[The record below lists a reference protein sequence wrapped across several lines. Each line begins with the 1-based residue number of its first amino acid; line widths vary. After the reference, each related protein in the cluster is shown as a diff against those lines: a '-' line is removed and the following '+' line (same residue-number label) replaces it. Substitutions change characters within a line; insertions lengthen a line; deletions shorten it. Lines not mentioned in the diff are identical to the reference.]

1 LKDKLIH
8 LYQRLKEIA
17 NRLKKAISP
26 FLNEAQKIEAQ
37 LKARAQANTNRI
49 HTAYWALAPEA
60 RARIRMVLLCSSLM
74 MFGIVIGL
82 FVNVNRPVKMDKTA
96 KTLNIENT
104 GAMELKLPG
113 IDLNPN
119 IYVFEDAVKVSVPV
133 ELRVPGRLAFNSEK
147 SKVLSARA
155 PGRVERIY
163 AFDGAQIEVGSP
175 IIELYSPE
183 YLSAQQEYLLSA
195 KTARVLEANK
205 TMSDLLGDAQI
216 TQQAA
221 ANRMRNLGAS
231 DGDIKALDRSGKTQ
245 SNLIMRS
252 PIQGVVVKRAVDPG
266 AVVNAGDVLAT
277 LANPN
282 ELWFL
287 GNVYEQDIRK
297 IQKGQ
302 KMVLRTESY
311 PDKEFIATA
320 NYIAPT
326 IDPDTHALLI
336 RCDVDNPDGL
346 LRPDMYVNARLKTDE
361 TEAVVVPQTAIV
373 RVREMRY
380 AIIKTGKDTF
390 RRFAVKGYDLD
401 GKRFAVTE
409 GLEPGMLVLTDGAV
423 LLNDR
428 FAKQEE

>member
-1 LKDKLIH
+1 LKDKLIKI
-8 LYQRLKEIA
+8 LKLAFKEFKKLKDRFLARVEASANEIH
-17 NRLKKAISP
+17 RS
-26 FLNEAQKIEAQ
+26 
-37 LKARAQANTNRI
+37 
-49 HTAYWALAPEA
+49 YWALLPET
-60 RARIRMVLLCSSLM
+60 RARLRLAMICVSILILG
-74 MFGIVIGL
+74 FVIGL
-82 FVNVNRPVKMDKTA
+82 LVNVNRPVKIEKTP
-96 KTLNIENT
+96 KVLSVEGT

-113 IDLNPN
+113 IELNPS
-119 IYVFEDAVKVSVPV
+119 IYIFQDATLVKVPV
-133 ELRVPGRLAFNSEK
+133 ELKVPGRLAFNAEK
-147 SKVLSARA
+147 AKVLSARA

-163 AFDGAQIEVGSP
+163 AFDGAPVEVGSP
-175 IIELYSPE
+175 VIELYSPE
-183 YLSAQQEYLLSA
+183 FLSAQQEFLLSS
-195 KTARVLEANK
+195 KTAKVLETNK

-221 ANRMRNLGAS
+221 GNRMRNLGAS
-231 DGDIKALDRSGKTQ
+231 DSDIKSLEKTGKTQ

-252 PIQGVVVKRAVDPG
+252 PLQGVVVKRTVEPG
-266 AVVNAGDVLAT
+266 SIVNAGDVLVS
-277 LANPN
+277 LANPK

-302 KMVLRTESY
+302 TMILRSESY

-326 IDPDTHALLI
+326 IDPETHALLI
-336 RCDVDNPDGL
+336 RCDVENTDGL
-346 LRPDMYVNARLKTDE
+346 LRPDMYVSARLKTAE
-361 TEAVVVPQTAIV
+361 TEAVVVPQSAII

-380 AIIKTGKDTF
+380 AIIKTGPDSF

-401 GKRFAVTE
+401 GKQFAVTE
-409 GLEPGMLVLTDGAV
+409 GLEPGMKVLTDGAV

>member
-1 LKDKLIH
+1 MKDKLTNI
-8 LYQRLKEIA
+8 LKRASEEI
-17 NRLKKAISP
+17 
-26 FLNEAQKIEAQ
+26 QK
-37 LKARAQANTNRI
+37 LRDKFTARIAANTNEI
-49 HTAYWALAPEA
+49 HRSYWALPPET
-60 RARIRMVLLCSSLM
+60 RARLRLVIICVSILM
-74 MFGIVIGL
+74 LGIVIGL
-82 FVNVNRPVKMDKTA
+82 FVNVNRPVKLEKTA
-96 KTLNIENT
+96 KTLSIENT

-113 IDLNPN
+113 VDLNPN
-119 IYVFEDAVKVSVPV
+119 IYIFQDAVKTQVPV
-133 ELRVPGRLAFNSEK
+133 ELNVPGRLAFNAEK

-163 AFDGAQIEVGSP
+163 AFDGAPVEVGSP
-175 IIELYSPE
+175 VVELYSPE
-183 YLSAQQEYLLSA
+183 FLSAQQEYLLSS
-195 KTARVLEANK
+195 KTAKVLEANK

-231 DGDIKALDRSGKTQ
+231 DGDIKTLDKSGKTQ
-245 SNLIMRS
+245 YNLVMRS
-252 PIQGVVVKRAVDPG
+252 PLQGVVVKRSIEPG
-266 AVVNAGDVLAT
+266 SIVNAGDVLVT
-277 LANPN
+277 LANPK

-302 KMVLRTESY
+302 TMVLRSESY
-311 PDKEFIATA
+311 PDKEFIAKA
-320 NYIAPT
+320 NYIAPA
-326 IDPDTHALLI
+326 IDPETHALLI
-336 RCDVDNPDGL
+336 RCDVENTDGL
-346 LRPDMYVNARLKTDE
+346 LRPDMYVSAKLKTGE
-361 TEAVVVPQTAIV
+361 AEAVIVPQSAIV

-380 AIIKTGKDTF
+380 VIIKTSKDTF
-390 RRFAVKGYDLD
+390 RRFSVKGYDLD

>member
-8 LYQRLKEIA
+8 FLKRAVQE
-17 NRLKKAISP
+17 L
-26 FLNEAQKIEAQ
+26 QKIWHKVSTDIA
-37 LKARAQANTNRI
+37 AGANQVHRS
-49 HTAYWALAPEA
+49 YWALQPQT
-60 RARIRMVLLCSSLM
+60 RARLRLAIISVSILCL
-74 MFGIVIGL
+74 GVVIGL
-82 FVNVNRPVKMDKTA
+82 FVNINRPVKFEKTA
-96 KTLNIENT
+96 KAITIENT

-113 IDLNPN
+113 VELNPS
-119 IYVFEDAVKVSVPV
+119 IYIFQDAVKVAVPV
-133 ELRVPGRLAFNSEK
+133 ELKVPGRLAFNAEK

-163 AFDGAQIEVGSP
+163 AFDGASVEVGSP

-183 YLSAQQEYLLSA
+183 FLSAQQEYLLSS
-195 KTARVLEANK
+195 KTARVLESNK

-231 DGDIKALDRSGKTQ
+231 DGDIKLLDKTGKTQ
-245 SNLIMRS
+245 YNLIMRS
-252 PIQGVVVKRAVDPG
+252 PLQGVVVKRSVEPG
-266 AVVNAGDVLAT
+266 AVVSAGDVMAT
-277 LANPN
+277 LANPK

-302 KMVLRTESY
+302 TMILRSESY
-311 PDKEFIATA
+311 PDKEFVATA
-320 NYIAPT
+320 NYIAPA
-326 IDPDTHALLI
+326 IDPETRALLI
-336 RCDVDNPDGL
+336 RCDVENPDGL
-346 LRPDMYVNARLKTDE
+346 LRPDMYVSALLKTGE
-361 TEAVVVPQTAIV
+361 AEAVVVPQSAIV

-380 AIIKTGKDTF
+380 VIIKTGPESY
-390 RRFAVKGYDLD
+390 RRFSVKGYDLD

-409 GLEPGMLVLTDGAV
+409 GIEPGMKVLTDGAV

>member
-1 LKDKLIH
+1 LKDKLID
-8 LYQRLKEIA
+8 LLNRMKEFAQRLKKLIA
-17 NRLKKAISP
+17 P
-26 FLNEAQKIEAQ
+26 FLSEAQKFEAQ
-37 LKARAQANTNRI
+37 LKLRVRANTNKI
-49 HTAYWALAPEA
+49 HTAYWALPPEV
-60 RARIRMVLLCSSLM
+60 RARLRMILLCSSVL
-74 MFGIVIGL
+74 MFGIVVGL
-82 FVNVNRPVKMDKTA
+82 FVNVNRPVKMDKTI
-96 KTLNIENT
+96 KSLTIESS

-113 IDLNPN
+113 VELNPN
-119 IYVFEDAVKVSVPV
+119 IYVFQDADKVQVPV
-133 ELRVPGRLAFNSEK
+133 ELKVPGRLAFNAEK

-163 AFDGAQIEVGSP
+163 AFDGAEVEVGSP

-183 YLSAQQEYLLSA
+183 FLSAQQEYLLSS

-221 ANRMRNLGAS
+221 ANRMRNLGVS
-231 DGDIKALDRSGKTQ
+231 DSDIRSLDRSGRTQ
-245 SNLIMRS
+245 YNLIMRS
-252 PIQGVVVKRAVDPG
+252 PLQGVVVKRAVDPG
-266 AVVNAGDVLAT
+266 TIVNAGDILAT
-277 LANPN
+277 LANPK

-297 IQKGQ
+297 IKKGQ
-302 KMVLRTESY
+302 TMVLRSESY

-326 IDPDTHALLI
+326 IDPETHALLI
-336 RCDVDNPDGL
+336 RCDVENPDGL
-346 LRPDMYVNARLKTDE
+346 LRPDMYVNARLQTSQ

-380 AIIKTGKDTF
+380 VIIKTGKDTF
-390 RRFAVKGYDLD
+390 RRFAIKGYDLD

>member
-1 LKDKLIH
+1 LKDKLNH
-8 LYQRLKEIA
+8 LYLRIKALLKPVIDA
-17 NRLKKAISP
+17 V
-26 FLNEAQKIEAQ
+26 QKS
-37 LKARAQANTNRI
+37 KARLDARIEANTNKI
-49 HTAYWALAPEA
+49 HRSYWNLPVET
-60 RARIRMVLLCSSLM
+60 RVRIRLVLICTSLL

-82 FVNVNRPVKMDKTA
+82 FVNVNRPVKFDKMA
-96 KTLNIENT
+96 KTITIENT

-113 IDLNPN
+113 VKLNPN
-119 IYVFEDAVKVSVPV
+119 IYIFQEAAKVLVPV
-133 ELRVPGRLAFNSEK
+133 ELKVPGRLAFNAEK

-163 AFDGAQIEVGSP
+163 AFDGASVEVGSP
-175 IIELYSPE
+175 VVELYSPE
-183 YLSAQQEYLLSA
+183 FLSAQQEYLLSS
-195 KTARVLEANK
+195 KTAQVLASSK

-231 DGDIKALDRSGKTQ
+231 DGDIKSLEKSGKTQ
-245 SNLIMRS
+245 YNLIMRS
-252 PIQGVVVKRAVDPG
+252 PLQGVVVKRAVEPG
-266 AVVNAGDVLAT
+266 SIVNAGDVLVS
-277 LANPN
+277 LANPK

-302 KMVLRTESY
+302 TMILRSEAY

-320 NYIAPT
+320 NYIAPA
-326 IDPDTHALLI
+326 IDPETHALLI
-336 RCDVDNPDGL
+336 RCDVENPDGL
-346 LRPDMYVNARLKTDE
+346 LRPDMYVSARLKTGE
-361 TEAVVVPQTAIV
+361 AEAVVLPQSALV

-380 AIIKTGKDTF
+380 VIIRTGPESY

-409 GLEPGMLVLTDGAV
+409 GLEPGMQVLTDGAV

>member
-1 LKDKLIH
+1 MKDKLINS
-8 LYQRLKEIA
+8 LKRASEEI
-17 NRLKKAISP
+17 KK
-26 FLNEAQKIEAQ
+26 
-37 LKARAQANTNRI
+37 LKAKFEARIEANTNKI
-49 HTAYWALAPEA
+49 HRSYWNLPIET
-60 RARIRMVLLCSSLM
+60 RIRIRFVLICFSLL

-82 FVNVNRPVKMDKTA
+82 FVNVNRPVKIDKLA
-96 KTLNIENT
+96 KTLSIQST

-113 IDLNPN
+113 VELNPN
-119 IYVFEDAVKVSVPV
+119 IYIFQDAAKVQVPI
-133 ELRVPGRLAFNSEK
+133 ELSVPGRLAFNAEK

-163 AFDGAQIEVGSP
+163 AFDGAPVEVGAP
-175 IIELYSPE
+175 VIELYSPDF
-183 YLSAQQEYLLSA
+183 LSAQQEYLLSS
-195 KTARVLEANK
+195 KTAKVLETSK

-231 DGDIKALDRSGKTQ
+231 DGDIKALEKSGKTQ
-245 SNLIMRS
+245 YNLIMRS
-252 PIQGVVVKRAVDPG
+252 PLQGVVVKRSIEPG
-266 AVVNAGDVLAT
+266 TIVNAGDVLVT
-277 LANPN
+277 LANPK

-302 KMVLRTESY
+302 TMILRSESY
-311 PDKEFIATA
+311 PDKEFVATA
-320 NYIAPT
+320 NYIAPV
-326 IDPDTHALLI
+326 IDPETHALLI
-336 RCDVDNPDGL
+336 RCDVENPDGL
-346 LRPDMYVNARLKTDE
+346 LRPDMYVNARLKTGNE
-361 TEAVVVPQTAIV
+361 EAVVVPQSAIV

-380 AIIKTGKDTF
+380 AIIKTSKDSY

-409 GLEPGMLVLTDGAV
+409 GLESGMLVLTDGAV